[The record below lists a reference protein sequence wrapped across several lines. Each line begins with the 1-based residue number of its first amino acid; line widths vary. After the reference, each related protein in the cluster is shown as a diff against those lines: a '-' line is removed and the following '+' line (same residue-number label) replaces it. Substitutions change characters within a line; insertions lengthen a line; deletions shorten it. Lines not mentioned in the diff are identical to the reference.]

1 MQDME
6 FSMKHRVACFIIG
19 FVFPCWTLTAV
30 AAGQDYKCVIERVS
44 SASGDSGTS
53 HQFYVDNY
61 VGGEFSVDRTSGVM
75 AGALKNSYVT
85 KPEVIDF
92 GSSENSYKVIATM
105 RVDQGAGAG
114 SSVYAL
120 TIEEFGSDNEKPFV
134 FLMNATVFFGKCE
147 HF

>member
-1 MQDME
+1 
-6 FSMKHRVACFIIG
+6 MKHRIVSLFFC
-19 FVFPCWTLTAV
+19 FVFSCWTV
-30 AAGQDYKCVIERVS
+30 AATAAGRDYKCVVERVS
-44 SASGDSGTS
+44 SASGDNGSS

-61 VGGEFSVDRTSGVM
+61 VGRDFSVDRASGVM

-85 KPEVIDF
+85 EPQVIDF
-92 GSSENSYKVIATM
+92 GSSENAYKAVATM

-120 TIEEFGSDNEKPFV
+120 TIEEFESGPEKPFV

-147 HF
+147 HY